1 MIDAYSE
8 GQTLYADDFADDW
21 CFPSAK
27 WLYCTIDKIYDD
39 IVTVTYHGY
48 NDEEETYDWTREQME
63 ELLGWDVGGSDSDSA
78 KDDSAETSWQGED
91 DEGEMEEEDSDFGFG
106 EVEDV

>member
-63 ELLGWDVGGSDSDSA
+63 ELLGWDVGDSDSDSGS
-78 KDDSAETSWQGED
+78 DSAEPSWQGED
-91 DEGEMEEEDSDFGFG
+91 DEGETEEDDFDFGFG

>member
-63 ELLGWDVGGSDSDSA
+63 ELLGWDVGGSDSDSGS
-78 KDDSAETSWQGED
+78 DSAEPSWQGED
-91 DEGEMEEEDSDFGFG
+91 DEGETEEDDFDFGFG